1 MSVETILSRMI
12 SDSAFAEAVFADA
25 EKALAEYNLSA
36 EEIAKFTGLT
46 RALFESML
54 PEDRKSFLI
63 VGRSGGIGDPQD
75 SPPGSQNHN
84 ETALSL

>member
-12 SDSAFAEAVFADA
+12 SDSAFADAVFTDA
-25 EKALAEYNLSA
+25 EKALAEYKLSA
-36 EEIAKFTGLT
+36 EEIAKFKGLS
-46 RALFESML
+46 RAHFESML

-63 VGRSGGIGDPQD
+63 VGYPGAIGDPQD
-75 SPPGSQNHN
+75 NPPGSKNHN

>member
-12 SDSAFAEAVFADA
+12 SDSAFAEAVFANA
-25 EKALAEYNLSA
+25 EKALAEYKLSA

-46 RALFESML
+46 RAHFESML

-63 VGRSGGIGDPQD
+63 VGRSAAIGDPQD
-75 SPPGSQNHN
+75 NPPGSRNHN
-84 ETALSL
+84 ETNLTL